1 MFAFVRQFPLYIMV
15 SVVAGVPL
23 LLAIFLA
30 VQHTINLNTQSHQA
44 LKDQQL
50 VTLITH
56 YDNLA
61 HNLAVERGLTAG
73 VLGSQGKT
81 EIVQKLT
88 QQRKKVDDAVN
99 SLVQLNTPLI
109 SSSDSYDLLQDVQVQ
124 LNRLNQLRQ
133 GVDRLSPQIAP
144 FGYYSNLN
152 QLIID
157 NIDVLIAQTQSRE
170 LGTLGDALI
179 SVIVMKERAGQ
190 ARGALNGVFAKGSA
204 TSVLFSNIEGYIQSG
219 DYASRKAQIAF
230 PEQYRQSLQ
239 SHQSNPAWKK
249 VEQVQQ
255 SFLNQSANLDSIQG
269 PQATEWFPMATERI
283 GLMNQ
288 LRNQMVDQMLSAA
301 EHSAQ
306 QATLNR
312 NLLMAATTVIS
323 LLMIMMVWGLVASLR
338 SRVGLLKQT
347 LRSMSEHHD
356 MTVELDSRGKD
367 EIASISNSIN
377 ALISNFRK
385 LLFDV
390 TKTNNESSNRLQ
402 NIVESAQD
410 LDSSSRSTI
419 AKCDNIATAMTELA
433 QSSVEIAQSAE
444 RAMGDTTTMNNKVVD
459 CQTQSE
465 LSYRSVQSLL
475 EQINA
480 TEQCMAE
487 LANDTQSIGQI
498 VETINSVSEQT
509 NLLALNAA
517 IEAARAGEH
526 GRGFAVVSS
535 EVRDL
540 AQRSQEATENISK
553 LLDQIG
559 EKTRFS
565 VESMAKS
572 KQASDDTFESVQQV
586 NESVSLLESSIEHV
600 NNHISTITHSTIEQ
614 SKACEAIDQDI
625 DVLASI
631 AHKTG
636 QHADDL
642 NQIVSGYQA
651 EAMELKH
658 QLSAFKLA

>member
-15 SVVAGVPL
+15 SVVAGIPL
-23 LLAIFLA
+23 LLAIFL
-30 VQHTINLNTQSHQA
+30 VIQHTMILNSQSHNA
-44 LKDQQL
+44 LKDKDL
-50 VTLITH
+50 VNLISH

-61 HNLAVERGLTAG
+61 HNLALERGLTAG

-88 QQRKKVDDAVN
+88 QQRKKVDEAVN
-99 SLVQLNTPLI
+99 SLVQVNKQLTSNH
-109 SSSDSYDLLQDVQVQ
+109 DSYDLLQDVQVQ
-124 LNRLNQLRQ
+124 LNQLNLVRQ

-144 FGYYSNLN
+144 FGHYSNLN

-157 NIDVLIAQTQSRE
+157 NIDVLVAQIQSQE
-170 LGTLGDALI
+170 LATLGDALT

-190 ARGALNGVFAKGSA
+190 ARGALNGVFAKGNA
-204 TSVLFSNIEGYIQSG
+204 TPVVFSNIERYIQSG
-219 DYASRKAQIAF
+219 NYTLRKAQITF
-230 PEQYRQSLQ
+230 PKQYGQLLR
-239 SHQSNPAWKK
+239 SHQNSLAWKK

-255 SFLNQSANLDSIQG
+255 SFLNQGANLNNIQG
-269 PQATEWFPMATERI
+269 PKATEWFPMATERI

-288 LRNQMVDQMLSAA
+288 VRNQMVEQMLNSA

-312 NLLMAATTVIS
+312 NLLMTATAVIS
-323 LLMIMMVWGLVASLR
+323 LLMSVMMWGVVKSLR
-338 SRVGLLKQT
+338 SRVGSLKQT
-347 LRSMSEHHD
+347 LSSMSEYLD

-367 EIASISNSIN
+367 EIASISHSIN
-377 ALISNFRK
+377 ALISNFRR
-385 LLFDV
+385 LLFEV
-390 TKTNNESSNRLQ
+390 TETNNKSSNRLQ

-410 LDSSSRSTI
+410 LDKSSHSTV

-444 RAMGDTTTMNNKVVD
+444 RAMSDTTIMNSKVVD

-465 LSYRSVQSLL
+465 LSYNSVKCLS

-480 TEQCMAE
+480 TEQCMTQ
-487 LANDTQSIGQI
+487 LANDTQSISQI

-540 AQRSQEATENISK
+540 AHRSQKATEDISK

-600 NNHISTITHSTIEQ
+600 NNHISTITHSTTEQ

-631 AHKTG
+631 AYKTG

-651 EAMELKH
+651 EATELKQ
-658 QLSAFKLA
+658 QLSAFKLV